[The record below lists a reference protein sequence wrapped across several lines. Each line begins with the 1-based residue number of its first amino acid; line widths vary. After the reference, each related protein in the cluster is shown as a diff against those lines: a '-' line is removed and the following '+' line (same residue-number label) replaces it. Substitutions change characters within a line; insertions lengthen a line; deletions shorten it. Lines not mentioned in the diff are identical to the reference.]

1 MQNSPAEDLLAFFDN
16 APLNSRYWITFAV
29 MSAVVMFDFFDFL
42 VVGYL
47 LAAVA
52 REWHLT
58 YGQSA
63 VILYSGGIGAIIGA
77 MLFGGLAD
85 AWGRKQQVV
94 VGTVICALTSGLIAV
109 LPADSW
115 LLFATL
121 RFFVGV
127 GLSAALGPSI
137 ALIVELTPTRYR
149 TTMTS
154 FYLVFVSA
162 GGFLAPATS
171 AVIMGTYGWR
181 GVALLGFLALII
193 ATLVWKFTREL
204 VRWLLAKGRFV
215 EARAEAARYVG
226 LPLECVPRPHQVPP
240 HAPPRGNLLDLLSQ
254 PRMFCETVL
263 TWGGSSTAIY
273 GVFLW
278 GPTIVAFLLDI
289 SVPKAATYFLFVS
302 GAGFIGKIIVTLVV
316 PLTGRRLL
324 GVFLGFG
331 GAAALALTGYYNA
344 VFVGGMSLMVILLCA
359 ANFCVE
365 GGFANLAPYTVE
377 RYGVS
382 LGARASGLG
391 QAANGVGKIIG
402 PLSLA
407 LVAGTGNLITQQQTA
422 AAVLPTFLFLAF
434 CMVPV
439 ALSFLV
445 LGVET
450 HGKQILLDH
459 GASEA

>member
-109 LPADSW
+109 LPAGSW

-127 GLSAALGPSI
+127 GLSAALAPSI

-193 ATLVWKFTREL
+193 ATLVWKFTRES

-240 HAPPRGNLLDLLSQ
+240 LAPPRGNLLDLLSQ

-263 TWGGSSTAIY
+263 TWAVRQPLFTA
-273 GVFLW
+273 F
-278 GPTIVAFLLDI
+278 
-289 SVPKAATYFLFVS
+289 
-302 GAGFIGKIIVTLVV
+302 
-316 PLTGRRLL
+316 
-324 GVFLGFG
+324 
-331 GAAALALTGYYNA
+331 
-344 VFVGGMSLMVILLCA
+344 
-359 ANFCVE
+359 FC
-365 GGFANLAPYTVE
+365 GD
-377 RYGVS
+377 R
-382 LGARASGLG
+382 
-391 QAANGVGKIIG
+391 
-402 PLSLA
+402 PLSHSCWTSRCQKQRHTFCLFQAQVLLA
-407 LVAGTGNLITQQQTA
+407 KSSSR
-422 AAVLPTFLFLAF
+422 
-434 CMVPV
+434 
-439 ALSFLV
+439 LSFRLPD
-445 LGVET
+445 GAFWEFFW
-450 HGKQILLDH
+450 
-459 GASEA
+459 ASEVRRPWRSPDITTRYSSEVCR

>member
-1 MQNSPAEDLLAFFDN
+1 MQNDTAEDLLAFFDN
-16 APLNSRYWITFAV
+16 APLNSRYWTTFAV

-94 VGTVICALTSGLIAV
+94 VGTVICALASGLIAV
-109 LPADSW
+109 LPAGSW

-127 GLSAALGPSI
+127 GLSAALAPSI
-137 ALIVELTPTRYR
+137 ALVVELTPTRHR

-193 ATLVWKFTREL
+193 ATLVWKFTYES
-204 VRWLLAKGRFV
+204 VRWLVAKGRFA
-215 EARAEAARYVG
+215 EARVEAARYLG
-226 LPLECVPRPHQVPP
+226 LPPERVPPPHQVPP
-240 HAPPRGNLLDLLSQ
+240 RAPPRGNLLDLLSQ

-278 GPTIVAFLLDI
+278 GPTHCRI
-289 SVPKAATYFLFVS
+289 
-302 GAGFIGKIIVTLVV
+302 
-316 PLTGRRLL
+316 LTGHPGAKSSDVFSVCFRR
-324 GVFLGFG
+324 GFSRQNHCDACRSAYRTPPFGSSFGLRRRG
-331 GAAALALTGYYNA
+331 G
-344 VFVGGMSLMVILLCA
+344 
-359 ANFCVE
+359 
-365 GGFANLAPYTVE
+365 P
-377 RYGVS
+377 
-382 LGARASGLG
+382 GARRILQRSIRRRRVVNGDLIMCG
-391 QAANGVGKIIG
+391 Q
-402 PLSLA
+402 
-407 LVAGTGNLITQQQTA
+407 
-422 AAVLPTFLFLAF
+422 FLR
-434 CMVPV
+434 
-439 ALSFLV
+439 
-445 LGVET
+445 
-450 HGKQILLDH
+450 
-459 GASEA
+459 